1 MLEKQKYENKKYSTD
16 DWVRLGLVNKN
27 TEKFTK
33 ILTIFISLFD
43 IERICFDSCFI
54 YGIIIILIVREE
66 TMTLKFI
73 QLST

>member
-54 YGIIIILIVREE
+54 YGIIIFIVREE